1 MSKIPLQTGKPTE
14 PGLYVVMSTWE
25 AAPEIKAFLT
35 IEWNGK
41 CFCYRSHTGQEI
53 PYPRPIHGWVGPIA
67 EDLELE
73 YDL

>member
-1 MSKIPLQTGKPTE
+1 MSKIHLQTGKPTE

-41 CFCYRSHTGQEI
+41 CFCYGINQQ
-53 PYPRPIHGWVGPIA
+53 PYSRPVHGWVGPIA